1 MQRSCAGVSA
11 LVYGVFDAVL
21 VQRFW
26 GSWSSSSWVLDR
38 GRCTASFNHNAVR
51 YRLLVAGGG
60 GGCTAVTAPAP
71 APAPW
76 LLLLDKTGSQA
87 FWCYQIAD
95 WPATCMSSLRLDLSP
110 RAIYTLAESRWLGVP
125 VLSPFATSHA
135 IGRSYAAN
143 VPSASPSFVHDLK
156 PTELD
161 RSRKMHSRHRVQ
173 PPAPVN
179 FVTQCLRDACHAVP
193 ATASQTR

>member
-1 MQRSCAGVSA
+1 MRCRGGRVQRSCAGVSA

-110 RAIYTLAESRWLGVP
+110 RAIYTLAESRWLAVP
-125 VLSPFATSHA
+125 L
-135 IGRSYAAN
+135 
-143 VPSASPSFVHDLK
+143 
-156 PTELD
+156 
-161 RSRKMHSRHRVQ
+161 RHRHRTPLAAAMQ
-173 PPAPVN
+173 QTFHAPHLPSC
-179 FVTQCLRDACHAVP
+179 T
-193 ATASQTR
+193 T